1 MAQVSSNL
9 TPLLGSS
16 VPGFLMVNI
25 QKYFVISPYP
35 WNYILV
41 LIPQVYQAVV
51 GRWISQSDEIVKD
64 QTSCDGFVH
73 VSGLWFI
80 VRSKNP
86 FFTTRLVLESL

>member
-9 TPLLGSS
+9 PPLLGSS

-25 QKYFVISPYP
+25 QKYCVISPYP
-35 WNYILV
+35 WNYIVV
-41 LIPQVYQAVV
+41 LILQVHKVVV

-64 QTSCDGFVH
+64 QTSCDGFLH

-86 FFTTRLVLESL
+86 FSTTRLVLESL